1 MEKLKKLLKIVS
13 STKFLVAAII
23 VVQILILIVFL
34 NPVGLLNQFSANQL
48 INKIS
53 TLTSIPNET
62 PLAMGQL
69 GVNSFPSAEQL
80 KEQDLESA
88 QVYKDALDQDYLVI
102 YSTKMIIFRESE
114 NRIIYEGP
122 TPNQIF
128 LENQKD
134 IAEKLIA
141 KAKEQGII
149 SQDSAEAPY
158 LKQITTDLEDLK
170 DVNSAFYNNAAV
182 SDVIAIFVI
191 ENKLILYRPSNDS
204 IVGNLDLVQ

>member
-114 NRIIYEGP
+114 NRIIYEGA

-141 KAKEQGII
+141 KSKEQGII
-149 SQDSAEAPY
+149 SQDSTEAPY
-158 LKQITTDLEDLK
+158 LRQITTDLEDLK
-170 DVNSAFYNNAAV
+170 GINSEFYNNAAV

>member
-48 INKIS
+48 INKIG

-69 GVNSFPSAEQL
+69 GVNSFPSSEQL

-182 SDVIAIFVI
+182 SDVIAILVI